1 MCSAVTTLEEKLH
14 NTKSCIFVIIETSK
28 DLQNV
33 QQMITKENSLS
44 PIKFQ
49 LYISF
54 GTNYC
59 EFRSAD
65 YHTKI
70 APCHHQFIKI
80 LSKTIIIPSGV
91 ATAANS
97 LQEGSSLDPYARGS
111 QLLGSPK
118 RWFKSDCTPSVLAF
132 AEHGMHRNSNKID
145 NDKYIHASSYP

>member
-1 MCSAVTTLEEKLH
+1 MCFVVTTLEEKLH
-14 NTKSCIFVIIETSK
+14 NTKSCVFVIKETSK

-33 QQMITKENSLS
+33 QQMMTTETSLS
-44 PIKFQ
+44 QVKFQ
-49 LYISF
+49 LYTSF
-54 GTNYC
+54 DTNYK
-59 EFRSAD
+59 ELRSTD
-65 YHTKI
+65 YDTQV

-91 ATAANS
+91 ATAAIS

-132 AEHGMHRNSNKID
+132 AEHGMHSNSKKSD
-145 NDKYIHASSYP
+145 NDKYIHARSYP